1 MGVMRGVRN
10 TVVAVVFLLSSIS
23 VYAQTAGTGALTGT
37 VKDSSG
43 AVMANVT
50 VTATSADTNQARTVT
65 TSDNGSYTIPL
76 LLPGKYRVRFE
87 APGFK
92 SVEVPAV
99 TVVVAATGELNQALD
114 VGAQSQVVTVTGEVV
129 ATQTTTAAIGTEIT
143 AQNVQALP
151 LTTRNY
157 TQILGLAAG
166 ASSAVNNAS
175 SLGKGS
181 QNVAVNGAPA
191 TSNNFQMDGA
201 GVQNSNYT
209 GGTQESN
216 GFSSF
221 GIPSPDSIEEFKIQT
236 SMFDAGY
243 GRNAGA
249 NVNVVTK
256 SGTNDYHGTLF
267 EFFRNTDLNANDF
280 FFNAADKTRPVLN
293 QNQFGG
299 VFGGAIKKDKLFY
312 FFSYQET
319 RQKNGEAGTGFQ
331 SNIILPPIPTGDR
344 SNTATFQ
351 AALGA
356 AICPGNNPGSAH
368 DTTFGGGLQVA
379 CNGSDINPVAIS
391 ILQLK
396 NPDGS
401 YYIPSAAAP
410 NSECSTSKSAGSDGY
425 QTGFLCSNPSR
436 YTEHQLMGNF
446 DYVINQKNT
455 LSTRFYWASA
465 PILNSFSCNTGGVC
479 LPDTA
484 TKQDF
489 INYDSVAKLVTIA
502 TNNLVNEVRFSA
514 QRNETNN
521 DPIVPFS
528 NSQVGIANVTPGVD
542 LFDLMTVTGQF
553 AIGSSGAVD
562 IHNLVT
568 QWQVADQVSWTHGKN
583 TIRFGAEIDRNTWD
597 WSFPSIS
604 QGNLTFKTFPD
615 FLLGLPGCTTVAQQA
630 ANCAGTNGSSLSNI
644 YASGTTTSRA
654 APGGLYHYF
663 KLPNA
668 SAFFQDDV
676 KVSQKLTLNLG
687 VRWDW
692 FGFLTDRGG
701 LESDFWPFLATG
713 AAPLSPTT
721 NGTCPLGALVQDG
734 ATPGC
739 ATNLTG
745 FVVPKN
751 FSQNI
756 PAGVLQVSQ
765 NTEPQNNPQKL
776 NFAPRIG
783 FAWLPTSTD
792 RLVVRG
798 GFGAFYDRIPGNTLD
813 HAAVQGVPYSATL
826 VQSGS
831 GNAFSSLAQPY
842 ANTPLGWTYRWA
854 DPTTLQSSNLSLPY
868 MDPHIVTPVDYQ
880 YNLTVQYQFAPS
892 WVLELGYVGLTGVH
906 QAYLAR
912 PDNQPLIASVS
923 NPVNGLTTNTVANAA
938 FRGPYLGIAP
948 NQLVGIGTEGN
959 LKSNDVQAT
968 VRKSFSH
975 GLTMQASYTYIRSFS
990 TNPSTTPGN
999 GVGNFNLNNASCT
1012 YCQYQ
1017 LSNDYHPQRFAFN
1030 YNYELPLGNHTGF
1043 VGKIANGWA
1052 VSGVTVI
1059 QDGVPLTILDSRGG
1073 TIYGS
1078 IAGASTAFYAN
1089 GMGPSNVA
1097 APGSLL
1103 SKVTTGAYF
1112 NNAAFEVPPVSPLA
1126 SDGKAT
1132 DYGTVPP
1139 SIILGPGQFNWDISL
1154 SKTTKVGGIREDGTL
1169 VFRTEFYNAFN
1180 HPQLNNP
1187 SGLDFSS
1194 LANFGKITTLSVAS
1208 RLIQFGLKYMF

>member
-10 TVVAVVFLLSSIS
+10 TLVALAFLLASIS
-23 VYAQTAGTGALTGT
+23 AYAQTAGTGALTGT

-43 AVMANVT
+43 AVMPNVM

-92 SVEVPAV
+92 SVEIPAV
-99 TVVVAATGELNQALD
+99 TVVVAATGELDRVLD

-256 SGTNDYHGTLF
+256 SGSNDYHGTLF

-280 FFNAADKTRPVLN
+280 FFNAAGKTRPILN

-299 VFGGAIKKDKLFY
+299 VIGGPIKKDKLFY

-331 SNIILPPIPTGDR
+331 SNIVLPPIPTGDR
-344 SNTATFQ
+344 SNV
-351 AALGA
+351 AALEAGLGA
-356 AICPGNNPGSAH
+356 AVSPLCATPGAGATLTYQSVKTNTL
-368 DTTFGGGLQVA
+368 DQVA
-379 CNGSDINPVAIS
+379 CNGSNINPVAIN

-401 YYIPSAAAP
+401 YYIPS
-410 NSECSTSKSAGSDGY
+410 SAVAGNYQRGVLYSD
-425 QTGFLCSNPSR
+425 PAR

-521 DPIVPFS
+521 DPIVPFT
-528 NSQVGIANVTPGVD
+528 NSQVGIANVTQGVD
-542 LFDLMTVTGQF
+542 IFDLMTVPGQF
-553 AIGSSGAVD
+553 AIGSSGAVA

-604 QGNLTFKTFPD
+604 QGNLTFQTFAD

-644 YASGTTTSRA
+644 FASGTTTSRA

-676 KVSQKLTLNLG
+676 KVNQKLTLNLG

-721 NGTCPLGALVQDG
+721 NGGCSFGALVQDG

-745 FVVPKN
+745 FVVPRN

-756 PAGVLQVSQ
+756 PAGVLQVPQ

-776 NFAPRIG
+776 NFAPRLG
-783 FAWLPTSTD
+783 FAWLPGSTD
-792 RLVVRG
+792 KFVVRG
-798 GFGAFYDRIPGNTLD
+798 GFGFFYDRIPGNTLD

-826 VQSGS
+826 VQSGPANS
-831 GNAFSSLAQPY
+831 FSSFAQPY
-842 ANTPLGWTYRWA
+842 LNTPLGWTYRWA
-854 DPTTLQSSNLSLPY
+854 DPTTLQGSNLSIPF
-868 MDPHIVTPVDYQ
+868 MEPHIVTPLDYQ

-912 PDNQPLIASVS
+912 PYNQPLIASAA
-923 NPVNGLTTNTVANAA
+923 NPVNGLTTNTVANAN
-938 FRGPYLGIAP
+938 FRVPYLGIAA
-948 NQLVGIGTEGN
+948 NQLVGIGTSGN

-999 GVGNFNLNNASCT
+999 GVGNYNINNVNCT

-1017 LSNDYHPQRFAFN
+1017 LSNDYHPQRLSFN
-1030 YNYELPLGNHTGF
+1030 YNYDLPLGTHTGLI
-1043 VGKIANGWA
+1043 GKVANGWA
-1052 VSGVTVI
+1052 VSGVTVV
-1059 QDGVPLTILDSRGG
+1059 QDGVPLTILDTRGG
-1073 TIYGS
+1073 TLYGQ
-1078 IAGASTAFYAN
+1078 AGSSTAFYAP
-1089 GMGPSNVA
+1089 GMGPANVA
-1097 APGSLL
+1097 APGSLI
-1103 SKVTTGAYF
+1103 SKVTAGLNNTGGFF
-1112 NNAAFEVPPVSPLA
+1112 NTAAFEAPPVSPLA

-1180 HPQLNNP
+1180 HPQFNNP
-1187 SGLDFSS
+1187 AGLNVASP
-1194 LANFGKITTLSVAS
+1194 AAFGHITTLSVAS
-1208 RLIQFGLKYMF
+1208 RLIQFGLKYLF